1 MPALLIRDG
10 EKPVEGNPL
19 AIGEIDC
26 PKRDCTTS
34 YILRSNEPLILYGR
48 EKSIDAMQRLGVATI
63 EGAHLVHGT
72 RTYCWEVA
80 GIGWRE
86 AETEAERNEL

>member
-34 YILRSNEPLILYGR
+34 YILRSNEPLITYGR
-48 EKSIDAMQRLGVATI
+48 ETNVDAMQRLGVATI
-63 EGAHLVHGT
+63 EGAHPVHGT
-72 RTYCWEVA
+72 RTYYWKGF

-86 AETEAERNEL
+86 ADTEAHRKEL

>member
-34 YILRSNEPLILYGR
+34 YILRSNVPLILYGR
-48 EKSIDAMQRLGVATI
+48 EKSIDAMQAIGSCNNRGSAPSPRHEDLLLLGRRGDRLARSG
-63 EGAHLVHGT
+63 
-72 RTYCWEVA
+72 
-80 GIGWRE
+80 
-86 AETEAERNEL
+86 N